1 MVPSCCVRWP
11 ETVVRLPQI
20 RRDNLL

>member
-1 MVPSCCVRWP
+1 MVPRCCVRWP